1 MVATVGRLGVRRG
14 SSIGRGGVRR
24 DGTIRGG
31 AGYHVAGRVLS
42 GRVYR
47 AVPHPCEPVT
57 EGQLRENHREQ
68 DDGASGNLPGSGL
81 VAENQD
87 TAEKPEHGLK
97 RHNQRGDRRRAG
109 ELLPDDLRGV
119 ADAAGADAEIEQVRN
134 HAGKICPREGDL
146 ADGAVNQGTGNGED
160 AGDGKLDAA
169 DLKAQ
174 LNRIEA
180 QLELQDEQNR
190 SIMKNQRLRMLLT
203 IIITVVLLVVLGLF
217 WNHMDQAYKEV
228 MTACTQVNELAD
240 TLQSSLDTL
249 DPDELNNMM
258 QDLPAITEQLKQLD
272 VDSLNT
278 VLQGLPTLMDNVNKL
293 QQQVETITNTFSG
306 ISALFG
312 K

>member
-1 MVATVGRLGVRRG
+1 MDNINAKMDEQLKT
-14 SSIGRGGVRR
+14 
-24 DGTIRGG
+24 
-31 AGYHVAGRVLS
+31 RVDELT
-42 GRVYR
+42 R
-47 AVPHPCEPVT
+47 T
-57 EGQLRENHREQ
+57 NDENR
-68 DDGASGNLPGSGL
+68 
-81 VAENQD
+81 
-87 TAEKPEHGLK
+87 
-97 RHNQRGDRRRAG
+97 
-109 ELLPDDLRGV
+109 
-119 ADAAGADAEIEQVRN
+119 
-134 HAGKICPREGDL
+134 
-146 ADGAVNQGTGNGED
+146 
-160 AGDGKLDAA
+160 DGKLDAA

>member
-1 MVATVGRLGVRRG
+1 MDEKLNRKM
-14 SSIGRGGVRR
+14 
-24 DGTIRGG
+24 D
-31 AGYHVAGRVLS
+31 
-42 GRVYR
+42 
-47 AVPHPCEPVT
+47 E
-57 EGQLRENHREQ
+57 QL
-68 DDGASGNLPGSGL
+68 ASR
-81 VAENQD
+81 VAELD
-87 TAEKPEHGLK
+87 A
-97 RHNQRGDRRRAG
+97 HNDETGD
-109 ELLPDDLRGV
+109 D
-119 ADAAGADAEIEQVRN
+119 
-134 HAGKICPREGDL
+134 
-146 ADGAVNQGTGNGED
+146 
-160 AGDGKLDAA
+160 KLDAA

>member
-1 MVATVGRLGVRRG
+1 MDEKLNRKM
-14 SSIGRGGVRR
+14 
-24 DGTIRGG
+24 D
-31 AGYHVAGRVLS
+31 
-42 GRVYR
+42 
-47 AVPHPCEPVT
+47 E
-57 EGQLRENHREQ
+57 QLANR
-68 DDGASGNLPGSGL
+68 
-81 VAENQD
+81 VAEL
-87 TAEKPEHGLK
+87 TANNDE
-97 RHNQRGDRRRAG
+97 
-109 ELLPDDLRGV
+109 
-119 ADAAGADAEIEQVRN
+119 
-134 HAGKICPREGDL
+134 
-146 ADGAVNQGTGNGED
+146 T
-160 AGDGKLDAA
+160 GDGKLDAA

>member
-1 MVATVGRLGVRRG
+1 MDEKLNRKM
-14 SSIGRGGVRR
+14 
-24 DGTIRGG
+24 D
-31 AGYHVAGRVLS
+31 
-42 GRVYR
+42 
-47 AVPHPCEPVT
+47 E
-57 EGQLRENHREQ
+57 QL
-68 DDGASGNLPGSGL
+68 ASR
-81 VAENQD
+81 VAELD
-87 TAEKPEHGLK
+87 A
-97 RHNQRGDRRRAG
+97 HND
-109 ELLPDDLRGV
+109 E
-119 ADAAGADAEIEQVRN
+119 
-134 HAGKICPREGDL
+134 
-146 ADGAVNQGTGNGED
+146 T
-160 AGDGKLDAA
+160 GDGKLDAA

-249 DPDELNNMM
+249 DPDELK
-258 QDLPAITEQLKQLD
+258 DLPAITEQLKQLD

>member
-1 MVATVGRLGVRRG
+1 MDEKLNRKM
-14 SSIGRGGVRR
+14 
-24 DGTIRGG
+24 D
-31 AGYHVAGRVLS
+31 
-42 GRVYR
+42 
-47 AVPHPCEPVT
+47 E
-57 EGQLRENHREQ
+57 QL
-68 DDGASGNLPGSGL
+68 ASR
-81 VAENQD
+81 VAELD
-87 TAEKPEHGLK
+87 A
-97 RHNQRGDRRRAG
+97 HND
-109 ELLPDDLRGV
+109 E
-119 ADAAGADAEIEQVRN
+119 
-134 HAGKICPREGDL
+134 
-146 ADGAVNQGTGNGED
+146 T
-160 AGDGKLDAA
+160 GDGKLDVA

-258 QDLPAITEQLKQLD
+258 QDLPAITEQL
-272 VDSLNT
+272 NT

>member
-1 MVATVGRLGVRRG
+1 MDEKLNRKM
-14 SSIGRGGVRR
+14 
-24 DGTIRGG
+24 D
-31 AGYHVAGRVLS
+31 
-42 GRVYR
+42 
-47 AVPHPCEPVT
+47 E
-57 EGQLRENHREQ
+57 QL
-68 DDGASGNLPGSGL
+68 AS
-81 VAENQD
+81 
-87 TAEKPEHGLK
+87 
-97 RHNQRGDRRRAG
+97 
-109 ELLPDDLRGV
+109 LRGLNWMPMNDLETGDGK
-119 ADAAGADAEIEQVRN
+119 ADAADQ
-134 HAGKICPREGDL
+134 
-146 ADGAVNQGTGNGED
+146 
-160 AGDGKLDAA
+160 
-169 DLKAQ
+169 KAM

>member
-1 MVATVGRLGVRRG
+1 MENINAKMDEQLKT
-14 SSIGRGGVRR
+14 
-24 DGTIRGG
+24 
-31 AGYHVAGRVLS
+31 RV
-42 GRVYR
+42 
-47 AVPHPCEPVT
+47 
-57 EGQLRENHREQ
+57 
-68 DDGASGNLPGSGL
+68 
-81 VAENQD
+81 
-87 TAEKPEHGLK
+87 K
-97 RHNQRGDRRRAG
+97 
-109 ELLPDDLRGV
+109 EL
-119 ADAAGADAEIEQVRN
+119 N
-134 HAGKICPREGDL
+134 HANDENR
-146 ADGAVNQGTGNGED
+146 
-160 AGDGKLDAA
+160 DGKLDAA

>member
-1 MVATVGRLGVRRG
+1 MENVNAKMDEQLK
-14 SSIGRGGVRR
+14 
-24 DGTIRGG
+24 
-31 AGYHVAGRVLS
+31 ARVDALARS
-42 GRVYR
+42 ND
-47 AVPHPCEPVT
+47 
-57 EGQLRENHREQ
+57 ENR
-68 DDGASGNLPGSGL
+68 
-81 VAENQD
+81 
-87 TAEKPEHGLK
+87 
-97 RHNQRGDRRRAG
+97 
-109 ELLPDDLRGV
+109 
-119 ADAAGADAEIEQVRN
+119 
-134 HAGKICPREGDL
+134 
-146 ADGAVNQGTGNGED
+146 
-160 AGDGKLDAA
+160 DGKLDAA

-217 WNHMDQAYKEV
+217 WNHMDQAYNEV

-306 ISALFG
+306 ICALFG

>member
-1 MVATVGRLGVRRG
+1 MDEKLNRKM
-14 SSIGRGGVRR
+14 
-24 DGTIRGG
+24 D
-31 AGYHVAGRVLS
+31 
-42 GRVYR
+42 
-47 AVPHPCEPVT
+47 E
-57 EGQLRENHREQ
+57 QL
-68 DDGASGNLPGSGL
+68 ASR
-81 VAENQD
+81 VAELD
-87 TAEKPEHGLK
+87 A
-97 RHNQRGDRRRAG
+97 HND
-109 ELLPDDLRGV
+109 E
-119 ADAAGADAEIEQVRN
+119 
-134 HAGKICPREGDL
+134 
-146 ADGAVNQGTGNGED
+146 T
-160 AGDGKLDAA
+160 GDGKLDAA

-258 QDLPAITEQLKQLD
+258 QDLPAITEKLKQLD
-272 VDSLNT
+272 VESLNT

>member
-1 MVATVGRLGVRRG
+1 MENVNAKMDEQLK
-14 SSIGRGGVRR
+14 
-24 DGTIRGG
+24 
-31 AGYHVAGRVLS
+31 ARV
-42 GRVYR
+42 
-47 AVPHPCEPVT
+47 
-57 EGQLRENHREQ
+57 
-68 DDGASGNLPGSGL
+68 
-81 VAENQD
+81 
-87 TAEKPEHGLK
+87 
-97 RHNQRGDRRRAG
+97 
-109 ELLPDDLRGV
+109 DDLTRSN
-119 ADAAGADAEIEQVRN
+119 DENR
-134 HAGKICPREGDL
+134 
-146 ADGAVNQGTGNGED
+146 
-160 AGDGKLDAA
+160 DGKLDAA

-249 DPDELNNMM
+249 DPDELNSMM

-293 QQQVETITNTFSG
+293 QQQVEMITNTFSG

>member
-1 MVATVGRLGVRRG
+1 MDEKLDRKM
-14 SSIGRGGVRR
+14 
-24 DGTIRGG
+24 D
-31 AGYHVAGRVLS
+31 
-42 GRVYR
+42 
-47 AVPHPCEPVT
+47 E
-57 EGQLRENHREQ
+57 QLETR
-68 DDGASGNLPGSGL
+68 
-81 VAENQD
+81 VAEL
-87 TAEKPEHGLK
+87 TANNDE
-97 RHNQRGDRRRAG
+97 
-109 ELLPDDLRGV
+109 
-119 ADAAGADAEIEQVRN
+119 
-134 HAGKICPREGDL
+134 
-146 ADGAVNQGTGNGED
+146 T
-160 AGDGKLDAA
+160 GDGKLDAA

-228 MTACTQVNELAD
+228 MTACAQVNELAD

>member
-1 MVATVGRLGVRRG
+1 MDEKLNRKM
-14 SSIGRGGVRR
+14 
-24 DGTIRGG
+24 D
-31 AGYHVAGRVLS
+31 
-42 GRVYR
+42 
-47 AVPHPCEPVT
+47 E
-57 EGQLRENHREQ
+57 QL
-68 DDGASGNLPGSGL
+68 ASR
-81 VAENQD
+81 VAELD
-87 TAEKPEHGLK
+87 A
-97 RHNQRGDRRRAG
+97 HND
-109 ELLPDDLRGV
+109 E
-119 ADAAGADAEIEQVRN
+119 
-134 HAGKICPREGDL
+134 
-146 ADGAVNQGTGNGED
+146 T
-160 AGDGKLDAA
+160 GDGKLDAA

-174 LNRIEA
+174 LNRLEA
-180 QLELQDEQNR
+180 QLELQDQQNR
-190 SIMKNQRLRMLLT
+190 RIMRNQRLRMMMSVA
-203 IIITVVLLVVLGLF
+203 ITLVVLGLF